1 MQLRTPKK
9 GGSSLTDEKALKET
23 ENASEYNP
31 TGLFFDEEYYMY
43 EPFSYYDE
51 EKGEWVYEY

>member
-1 MQLRTPKK
+1 M
-9 GGSSLTDEKALKET
+9 TDENALKEN
-23 ENASEYNP
+23 ENASEYKP
-31 TGLFFDEEYYMY
+31 TDQFFDEEEYYMY